1 MGYRVIARYGAMRL
15 VGDFSTELAGL
26 KRGDAV
32 VVRTDRGSEAAMV
45 VEPPSETSD
54 QERSAGGEVL
64 RLFTSQDKEELR
76 RIETEAIPKEMAF
89 CRKRIGEL
97 ELPMKLVGAEH
108 LLGGEKI
115 IFYFLADGRVDFRQ
129 LVKDIAREYK
139 TRIELR
145 QIGVRD
151 EARLLAEYGHCGQ
164 RMCCR
169 SFIKSLEPVTM
180 RMAKSQKATLDPSKI
195 SGVCGRLMCCLRY
208 EDGLYRELK
217 QKLPKKGTSVRSA
230 KAEGKVVSFDILAQ
244 TVTVQTAGGNLV
256 RLKLDE
262 ISKVQPSGR
271 EASGGQ
277 KDAAAG
283 DGGDGADGAVRAT
296 GKKSAP
302 TEGRG
307 GARPRRGRRRGPSKK
322 GRDKQ

>member
-1 MGYRVIARYGAMRL
+1 MGYRVIVRYGAMGL
-15 VGDFSTELAGL
+15 IGDFSTELAGL

-32 VVRTDRGSEAAMV
+32 VVRTDRGSEAATV
-45 VEPPSETSD
+45 IEPPSQTSE
-54 QERSAGGEVL
+54 QERTTGGEVL

-76 RIETEAIPKEMAF
+76 RIENEAVPKEIAF

-217 QKLPKKGTSVRSA
+217 QKLPKKGSLIKST
-230 KAEGKVVSFDILAQ
+230 KADGKVVDFDVLAQ
-244 TVTVQTAGGNLV
+244 AVTVQTAGGNLV
-256 RLKLDE
+256 RVKLKE
-262 ISKVQPSGR
+262 ISKVQ
-271 EASGGQ
+271 SGGQ
-277 KDAAAG
+277 ESADGKDAAA
-283 DGGDGADGAVRAT
+283 DDAAEEAERPANE
-296 GKKSAP
+296 KSAP
-302 TEGRG
+302 REGRPKEG
-307 GARPRRGRRRGPSKK
+307 SRRGRRRGSWKR